1 MVFDQQSKSQIMGK
15 TDSVPPT
22 DVSHVKR
29 PMNAFMVW
37 SRGMR
42 RKMAQENPRMHNS
55 EISKRLGAIWKG
67 LTEQEKKPF
76 IDESKR
82 LQAVHIQE
90 HPDYKYK
97 PKRRK
102 PKQIKKDILY
112 PAYPNSVNAAMM
124 GMDGKFPGGMAQL
137 QPGMNFGVSHAG
149 MQGGESMYA
158 KLNQSGN
165 PFHPSMAPTYP
176 VIYPNFNMGNMNM
189 SQNASGSPSPNS
201 MSSQRYPSSTMVSG
215 TDTPAHSYRSDY
227 MNGATK
233 HYSYPTQQSPY
244 SSPPVQQQQP
254 QTQQPQ
260 QQTTT
265 QLRYPSAEDQQR
277 SVISSTDAVISKATA
292 NLGANT
298 TSASYTISSSE
309 NMHSSSNSGGR
320 VWQPQQDVSRQ
331 VAYVPVLL

>member
-1 MVFDQQSKSQIMGK
+1 MGK
-15 TDSVPPT
+15 TEPVT
-22 DVSHVKR
+22 DGNHIKR

-112 PAYPNSVNAAMM
+112 PSYPNAVNPAMM
-124 GMDGKFPGGMAQL
+124 GMDGKFPGAMAQL
-137 QPGMNFGVSHAG
+137 PQGMNFGMSHNG
-149 MQGGESMYA
+149 MQTSEGMYA
-158 KLNQSGN
+158 KLNQPGN
-165 PFHPSMAPTYP
+165 PFHPSMAPGYP
-176 VIYPNFNMGNMNM
+176 VIYPNFNMGNLNM
-189 SQNASGSPSPNS
+189 SQSASTSPNS
-201 MSSQRYPSSTMVSG
+201 ISGQRYPASTMVSA
-215 TDTPAHSYRSDY
+215 TESPAHSYRSDY
-227 MNGATK
+227 MNGAQK

-244 SSPPVQQQQP
+244 SSSPVQQHQQN
-254 QTQQPQ
+254 TS
-260 QQTTT
+260 
-265 QLRYPSAEDQQR
+265 QLRYPSAEEQQR
-277 SVISSTDAVISKATA
+277 SVISSAEPSISKTSP
-292 NLGANT
+292 NLGANST
-298 TSASYTISSSE
+298 TSSYTMSSE
-309 NMHSSSNSGGR
+309 NLHSTGSGGR

>member
-1 MVFDQQSKSQIMGK
+1 MGK
-15 TDSVPPT
+15 TDIPPS
-22 DVSHVKR
+22 DVTHVKR

-112 PAYPNSVNAAMM
+112 NSYPNPVSAAMM
-124 GMDGKFPGGMAQL
+124 GMDGKFPGAMAQL
-137 QPGMNFGVSHAG
+137 PQGMNFGMSHAS

-158 KLNQSGN
+158 KLNQAGN

-176 VIYPNFNMGNMNM
+176 VIYPNFNMGNMNI

-201 MSSQRYPSSTMVSG
+201 MTSHRYPTTTMVSA
-215 TDTPAHSYRSDY
+215 TESPAHSYRSDY
-227 MNGATK
+227 MNGAAK

-244 SSPPVQQQQP
+244 SSPPVQQQQA
-254 QTQQPQ
+254 QTQQTQ
-260 QQTTT
+260 QSTT

-277 SVISSTDAVISKATA
+277 SVISSTDAVISKA
-292 NLGANT
+292 NLGAST
-298 TSASYTISSSE
+298 TTGSYTITSSE
-309 NMHSSSNSGGR
+309 NMHSTSVSGGAR

>member
-1 MVFDQQSKSQIMGK
+1 
-15 TDSVPPT
+15 
-22 DVSHVKR
+22 
-29 PMNAFMVW
+29 
-37 SRGMR
+37 
-42 RKMAQENPRMHNS
+42 
-55 EISKRLGAIWKG
+55 
-67 LTEQEKKPF
+67 
-76 IDESKR
+76 
-82 LQAVHIQE
+82 
-90 HPDYKYK
+90 
-97 PKRRK
+97 
-102 PKQIKKDILY
+102 
-112 PAYPNSVNAAMM
+112 
-124 GMDGKFPGGMAQL
+124 
-137 QPGMNFGVSHAG
+137 
-149 MQGGESMYA
+149 
-158 KLNQSGN
+158 
-165 PFHPSMAPTYP
+165 
-176 VIYPNFNMGNMNM
+176 
-189 SQNASGSPSPNS
+189 

>member
-1 MVFDQQSKSQIMGK
+1 MGK
-15 TDSVPPT
+15 TDPATSEAA
-22 DVSHVKR
+22 HVKR

-112 PAYPNSVNAAMM
+112 PSYPNPVNAAMM
-124 GMDGKFPGGMAQL
+124 GMDGKFPGAMAQL
-137 QPGMNFGVSHAG
+137 SQGMNFPMSHPG
-149 MQGGESMYA
+149 IQGAESMYA
-158 KLNQSGN
+158 KLNPAGN

-176 VIYPNFNMGNMNM
+176 VIYPNFNMGSMNI
-189 SQNASGSPSPNS
+189 SQNANSSPSPNS
-201 MSSQRYPSSTMVSG
+201 ISSQRYPTTTMVSAPES
-215 TDTPAHSYRSDY
+215 PAHSYRSDY
-227 MNGATK
+227 MNGAAK
-233 HYSYPTQQSPY
+233 HYNYPTQPSPY
-244 SSPPVQQQQP
+244 SSPPVNQQQAQA
-254 QTQQPQ
+254 QQP

-265 QLRYPSAEDQQR
+265 QLRYPSAEDQHR
-277 SVISSTDAVISKATA
+277 SVISSTDAVISKA
-292 NLGANT
+292 NLGTNT
-298 TSASYTISSSE
+298 TSGSYTAPSE
-309 NMHSSSNSGGR
+309 NMQSSSGAR